1 MKNVEARVAVIVSEQ
16 LGQSVEDISA
26 ADKLAD
32 LGADSLDRVELILAL
47 EDEFEIVITDEEGE
61 KLLTVQQI
69 IDCVRASRAVEGYR

>member
-16 LGQSVEDISA
+16 LGKSFEDITA

-47 EDEFEIVITDEEGE
+47 EDEFDIEITDEEGE
-61 KLLTVQQI
+61 KLRTVQQV
-69 IDCVRASRAVEGYR
+69 IDCVRASQTER